1 MRKGRPGTGGN
12 PLYEEQFGLEE
23 RPFGE
28 TVAASAYVALPSRD
42 AVLRRLRYGL
52 EHAHGP
58 ALLFGPPGSGKT
70 LLARRLAEELSA
82 TAIHLTFPAM
92 PAADLVT
99 MLAEE
104 LGGGFAEPPTMS
116 SAIRHLRDQLAAA
129 TAAGRRPLLIVD
141 EAHLIRDPATFETF
155 RLLLNFATA
164 GPPDLSL
171 LLVGTAELVL
181 ALPPSLADR
190 LTARCLLGPLSET
203 ETPAY
208 VHGRLNSAGARVPL
222 FTPDALAALHHA
234 ADGLPRRLNHLA
246 DLALLVAYA
255 EGHDQADS
263 RTVGIAEREFRR
275 DLLAA

>member
-1 MRKGRPGTGGN
+1 
-12 PLYEEQFGLEE
+12 
-23 RPFGE
+23 
-28 TVAASAYVALPSRD
+28 
-42 AVLRRLRYGL
+42 
-52 EHAHGP
+52 
-58 ALLFGPPGSGKT
+58 
-70 LLARRLAEELSA
+70 
-82 TAIHLTFPAM
+82 M
-92 PAADLVT
+92 PAAELVT

-104 LGGGFAEPPTMS
+104 LGDGFAEPPTMS
-116 SAIRHLRDQLAAA
+116 SAIRLLRDRLAAA

-141 EAHLIRDPATFETF
+141 EAHLIRDPATFETL
-155 RLLLNFATA
+155 RLLLNFATS

-181 ALPPSLADR
+181 SLPPSLADR
-190 LTARCLLGPLSET
+190 LTARCLLGPLSEA
-203 ETPAY
+203 ETSAY
-208 VHGRLNSAGARVPL
+208 VLGRLGSAGARGPL
-222 FTPDALAALHHA
+222 FTPDALAALHPA